1 MDLDIMFDNILDS
14 IDSFVG
20 KKDFHAELQ
29 MCALRCVMGH
39 APIHDEWND
48 ILSSILQNWD
58 ADVKM
63 SPYEAVDYMM
73 TICGYGYLG
82 EETIELDESDFW
94 FLQPEQCLA
103 LGLEESKSKRLYYIT
118 IAIFETINYWC
129 WHDAPVQI
137 TFDSEGLKGGL
148 RYGRINIDWNS
159 YKKTMGGDS
168 SLSESHSLP
177 I

>member
-1 MDLDIMFDNILDS
+1 MDLDVMFDNILDS

-29 MCALRCVMGH
+29 KCALRCAKGL

-48 ILSSILQNWD
+48 MLSFILYNWD
-58 ADVKM
+58 VDVKM

-73 TICGYGYLG
+73 TICGYGSLG
-82 EETIELDESDFW
+82 EEIIGHDEHDFW
-94 FLQPEQCLA
+94 FLQSEQYKA
-103 LGLEESKSKRLYYIT
+103 LDLDESKNKRLYYMT

-137 TFDSEGLKGGL
+137 TFDSEGLKEVL
-148 RYGRINIDWNS
+148 RYGNIHIDWNS
-159 YKKTMGGDS
+159 YEKING
-168 SLSESHSLP
+168 
-177 I
+177 